1 MPLAAT
7 KYFGELAYRDDSVLE
22 FPCGLP
28 SFEDQQ
34 RFVLI
39 ELAEHAPLVFLQSL
53 ARPELCFLA
62 LPILVVDRS
71 HQLDV
76 SHEDLA
82 LLELDTARQPAIGA
96 EVLVLAL
103 ISLRDGFS
111 ATANL
116 MAPIVVNL
124 KTRLAVQAIRHDT
137 IYSHE
142 HPIHTA
148 GESTAEAP
156 C

>member
-7 KYFGELAYRDDSVLE
+7 KYFGELAYRDDAVLE
-22 FPCGLP
+22 FPTGLP
-28 SFEDQQ
+28 SFEEQQ

-39 ELAEHAPLVFLQSL
+39 ELPEHAPLVFLQSL
-53 ARPELCFLA
+53 ERPELCFLA
-62 LPILVVDRS
+62 LPILVLDRLY
-71 HQLDV
+71 QLDV
-76 SHEDLA
+76 SREDLA
-82 LLELDTARQPAIGA
+82 VLELDTALQPAIGT

-103 ISLRDGFS
+103 ISLHDGFS

-124 KTRLAVQAIRHDT
+124 KTRRAVQAIRHDT
-137 IYSHE
+137 TYSHE
-142 HPIHTA
+142 HPIQSN
-148 GESTAEAP
+148 GEYSAEAP